1 MNADKPDRVFFDRLD
16 DRAYQPVNIQPFG
29 HNITLCCR
37 QARSVDG
44 LDAVSQSQPQFSQS
58 LLHLCPSLLQ
68 MPLSIIAKHL
78 FYRMNTDEHR

>member
-29 HNITLCCR
+29 QYATIYCR

-44 LDAVSQSQPQFSQS
+44 LDAVSQSQPQF
-58 LLHLCPSLLQ
+58 
-68 MPLSIIAKHL
+68 
-78 FYRMNTDEHR
+78 Y